1 MAELTEQIRLYE
13 PHRRQPRIAAIGGGH
28 GLSAMLRGLKTY
40 TKNITAIVTVADDGG
55 GSGMLREDLGMLP
68 PGDIR
73 NCIMA
78 LANTEPTMQ
87 QLLNYRFTDGSLAGQ
102 SFGNLFLA
110 AMNGISGS
118 FDEAVHRMG
127 DVLAITGRVLPVT
140 NQDVRLEA
148 EFHDGSRVLGESKIF
163 YAKKINNSRIRK
175 VRLVP
180 ERPAALP
187 ESVQAIRDADI
198 VVIGPGSLYTSIIP
212 NFLVSGISDAVRQS
226 RACKI
231 YALNIMTQDG
241 ETDGYDADD
250 HVRAILEHA
259 GPGVIDVCI
268 ANSTPVPPEIM
279 EPYAKEGVAQLE
291 LNRTDIEQLGIAVRT
306 FPLRDGISAIIPTR
320 SRARSC
326 PCGRNSERNNHRKE
340 RRCHVLF
347 FQCQAGAVPPA
358 HQPPAGGRGRAVRH
372 SALLQRFYGR
382 ADPHHDRIAGS
393 GRPAAAADEK
403 GSRFFL
409 RSGAGS

>member
-1 MAELTEQIRLYE
+1 MTPIIRVDHLRHTYSAGTPFE
-13 PHRRQPRIAAIGGGH
+13 KVAIDDIDLAIPAGQFVGIIGH
-28 GLSAMLRGLKTY
+28 T
-40 TKNITAIVTVADDGG
+40 

-291 LNRTDIEQLGIAVRT
+291 LNRADIEQLGIAVRT
-306 FPLRDGISAIIPTR
+306 FPLLEPGRYIRHNSDALARAIL
-320 SRARSC
+320 SVWQ
-326 PCGRNSERNNHRKE
+326 EFRK
-340 RRCHVLF
+340 
-347 FQCQAGAVPPA
+347 
-358 HQPPAGGRGRAVRH
+358 
-372 SALLQRFYGR
+372 
-382 ADPHHDRIAGS
+382 
-393 GRPAAAADEK
+393 K
-403 GSRFFL
+403 
-409 RSGAGS
+409 